1 MVISLHEETRANKQ
15 RENCLR
21 GKDAGK
27 NPRKSRRKVPTFM
40 GLLAVILQH
49 EKDIW
54 ELFSQFEEASI
65 M

>member
-40 GLLAVILQH
+40 GLLAVISQH
-49 EKDIW
+49 EKISGSYFHS
-54 ELFSQFEEASI
+54 LKKHP
-65 M
+65 